1 MNLMNKLKILLILTF
16 FISGALCAEAASKY
30 NVYTPT
36 VYKQGNLVQAPLRV
50 KGDVI
55 ELVVD
60 YSGSMET
67 WINLAKTMLV
77 SILPKITE
85 QTNVALRVFG
95 QGNQNSLGLLNGC
108 QATTL
113 VSRAKPMNT
122 DGIISGL
129 NSTLIGGATPLTYA
143 LQQTVYKDFASLSYD
158 VGKKIILVTDGGE
171 TCGGDPCAFIRNLM
185 RYRKDI
191 RIDVIMVNG
200 SNKLRCLADE
210 SGGRYYNTL
219 NSVDFNSALNKS
231 FGAEPEQQVPYQY
244 PNGEVHYQFIN

>member
-1 MNLMNKLKILLILTF
+1 MIKFKFLLILTLIF
-16 FISGALCAEAASKY
+16 SNILCAEAASRY
-30 NVYTPT
+30 NVYTPS
-36 VYKQGNLVQAPLRV
+36 VYKQGNLVQAPLKV
-50 KGDVI
+50 KGNVI

-67 WINLAKTMLV
+67 WINLAKSMLV

-85 QTNVALRVFG
+85 HTNVALRVFG
-95 QGNQNSLGLLNGC
+95 QGNQNSFGLLNGC
-108 QATTL
+108 KATTL

-143 LQQTVYKDFASLSYD
+143 LQQTVYKDFASLSID
-158 VGKKIILVTDGGE
+158 TGKKIVLVTDGGE
-171 TCGGDPCAFIRNLM
+171 TCGGDPCAFVRNLM
-185 RYRKDI
+185 YYRKDI
-191 RIDVIMVNG
+191 IIDVIMVNG

-210 SGGRYYNTL
+210 TGGRYYNTL

-231 FGAEPEQQVPYQY
+231 FGAEPPQQVPVQNQN
-244 PNGEVHYQFIN
+244 NGVHYQFIN

>member
-1 MNLMNKLKILLILTF
+1 M
-16 FISGALCAEAASKY
+16 FIFCGILCAEAASRY

-36 VYKQGNLVQAPLRV
+36 VYKQGNLIQAPLKV

-60 YSGSMET
+60 YSGSMEQ

-85 QTNVALRVFG
+85 ETNVGLRVFG
-95 QGNQNSLGLLNGC
+95 HGNQNSLGLLNGC
-108 QATTL
+108 KATTL

-129 NSTLIGGATPLTYA
+129 NSTLIGGATPLTFA
-143 LQQTVYKDFASLSYD
+143 LQQTVYKDFASLASET
-158 VGKKIILVTDGGE
+158 GKKIVLVTDGGE

-185 RYRKDI
+185 SYRKDI
-191 RIDVIMVNG
+191 KIDVIMVNG

-210 SGGRYYNTL
+210 TGGRYYNTL
-219 NSVDFNSALNKS
+219 NSIDFNSALNKS
-231 FGAEPEQQVPYQY
+231 FGAEPEQQVPLQS